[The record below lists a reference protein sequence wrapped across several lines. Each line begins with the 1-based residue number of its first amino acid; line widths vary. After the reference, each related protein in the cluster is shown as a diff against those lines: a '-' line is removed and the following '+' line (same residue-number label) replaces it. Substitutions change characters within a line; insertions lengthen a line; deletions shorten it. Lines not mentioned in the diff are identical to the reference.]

1 MTHKAQIGRKL
12 AHCNYV
18 FSGANTI
25 LLKSVAAKKR
35 LLLRARRGNP
45 LAMTVRYL
53 AKWLTVV
60 VRIVVTKQSP

>member
-12 AHCNYV
+12 AHGNYV

-53 AKWLTVV
+53 A
-60 VRIVVTKQSP
+60 